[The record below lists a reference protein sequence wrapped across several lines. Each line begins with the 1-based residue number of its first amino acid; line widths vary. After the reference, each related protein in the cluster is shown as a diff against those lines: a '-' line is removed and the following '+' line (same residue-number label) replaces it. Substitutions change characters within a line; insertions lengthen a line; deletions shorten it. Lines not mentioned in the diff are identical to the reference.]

1 MKKIIYRKFITDCL
15 IFFGVALF
23 STSIIIWVF
32 QSVNY
37 LDIIINDGRDYLVY
51 LKYSLFSFPKILAK
65 IFPFAFFFSFSYV
78 IAKYELNNELIIF
91 WNNGIKK
98 INFVNYFFLVSI
110 ALFII
115 QIILTT
121 IVVPE
126 SQNLARNLMRSSDFN
141 FVDNFI
147 KVKKFN
153 ASINDLTIYSEE
165 KNSNDSYKNIYIKR
179 KINEKEF
186 QIIFAK
192 LGKFKNNSQYP
203 ALELFNGE
211 NINVSEKN
219 ITNFSFDKSEF
230 NLSPF
235 SSNTILVKKIQEHK
249 TLELIECTI
258 NLFKK
263 TNLDKILKKVRNC
276 ELNNFENVL
285 SELFK
290 RLVVPLYL
298 PSLMLSLLLL
308 IIHSKEKI
316 NYTKRRVFVFL
327 IGFFIIIFSESTLKF
342 VSVSQTSNLIL
353 FLSPFIIG
361 LTFYFYFINVFK
373 ITKP

>member
-1 MKKIIYRKFITDCL
+1 MKKIIYRNFLTDCL
-15 IFFGVALF
+15 IFFSVALF

-37 LDIIINDGRDYLVY
+37 LDIIIDDGRDYLVY
-51 LKYSLFSFPKILAK
+51 LRYSLLNFPKIVAK

-78 IAKYELNNELIIF
+78 IAKYELKNELMIF
-91 WNNGIKK
+91 WNNGVKK
-98 INFVNYFFLVSI
+98 IHFVNYFFLISI
-110 ALFII
+110 ILLVI
-115 QIILTT
+115 QTVLTT
-121 IVVPE
+121 IVVPK
-126 SQNLARNLMRSSDFN
+126 SQNLARNLIRSSDFN

-153 ASINDLTIYSEE
+153 ASINDLTIYSED
-165 KNSNDSYKNIYIKR
+165 KDKNDSYKNIYIKR

-192 LGKFKNNSQYP
+192 LGKFKSNSQFP
-203 ALELFNGE
+203 TLELFNGE
-211 NINVSEKN
+211 NINVSDQN

-230 NLSPF
+230 NLSSF
-235 SSNTILVKKIQEHK
+235 SSNTILVKKIQEHE

-258 NLFKK
+258 NLIKK
-263 TNLDKILKKVRNC
+263 TNLKKILKKVRNC
-276 ELNNFENVL
+276 DLNNLKNVI

-316 NYTKRRVFVFL
+316 NYTKKRVYVFL
-327 IGFFIIIFSESTLKF
+327 IGFFVIIFSESTLKF
-342 VSVSQTSNLIL
+342 ISVSQLNNLIL
-353 FLSPFIIG
+353 FLIPFI
-361 LTFYFYFINVFK
+361 LTLTLYFYLLNKFK
-373 ITKP
+373 ITK